1 MENATK
7 KIRKEDQRTR
17 VTKLLIR
24 QAYLTLLNTKPM
36 SDITVSELCEH
47 AGISRVTFYLHYQ
60 NIEDLN
66 EKIKH
71 SFYDE
76 IKNSFMPFLL
86 DENRDLSSDYLV
98 QAILKVLYDNKDVV
112 SAMLVN
118 AHDKEFVSTILE
130 FGRQIVLNLYPKL
143 FNNKD
148 QKDFEIFYTY
158 VAGGCLAI
166 IRRWVRN
173 NFQDNVGELSANIK
187 KLISLSIKY
196 FD

>member
-71 SFYDE
+71 AFYDE
-76 IKNSFMPFLL
+76 ITNSFMPFLIE
-86 DENRDLSSDYLV
+86 ENHNLSDDKLV

-112 SAMLVN
+112 SAMLVST
-118 AHDKEFVSTILE
+118 HDKEFVTTILE
-130 FGRQIVLNLYPKL
+130 FGRKIVLNLYPKL
-143 FNNKD
+143 FSNKD

-158 VAGGCLAI
+158 VSGGCLSI
-166 IRRWVRN
+166 IKHWVRN
-173 NFQDNVGELSANIK
+173 NYQDNVGELSANIK

>member
-1 MENATK
+1 MENITK

-24 QAYLTLLNTKPM
+24 QAYLALLNSKPM
-36 SDITVSELCEH
+36 NDITVSELCEQ

-66 EKIKH
+66 EKIKR

-86 DENRDLSSDYLV
+86 DENRDLSNDNLV

-143 FNNKD
+143 FSNKD
-148 QKDFEIFYTY
+148 QKDFEIFYSY

-166 IRRWVRN
+166 IKRWVRN